1 MKIKLTQ
8 SVRVLMP
15 AGTEVDLE
23 DSQAALLVSIGH
35 ATQIEDKPVKKPAPK
50 ITKKRLISWRTRIS

>member
-50 ITKKRLISWRTRIS
+50 TIKKG